1 MKLLLRCWLVFVK
14 QRYVTCLYTLFIIVL
29 RLSQYMP
36 TKEESYAQVLTF
48 EVHVS
53 IGINYS
59 AQLKPEQN
67 VFAQK

>member
-1 MKLLLRCWLVFVK
+1 M
-14 QRYVTCLYTLFIIVL
+14 YTLFIIVL